1 MESRVLIPKQLS
13 LVISGQSRREKKAVP
28 QKLTQSKKPVNEYE
42 NNDGSESSRSESE
55 SEERSSV
62 ESAKRESDN
71 TRSESDSNSYS
82 DSDGI
87 RSEKKKEL
95 VRKEFE
101 ARKDKSRP
109 HHSQLA
115 AEKARTDT
123 VAVAQSYKNTI
134 KICAKVKIEKGAVLR
149 PSEGEIQIY
158 TLSGVQSLEET
169 DVSPIFEKS
178 SSTLIIILQFNKK
191 LKNTLCIENYQYL
204 GKLIMYRNSK
214 LQIFNMSFTFKRI
227 P

>member
-95 VRKEFE
+95 VR
-101 ARKDKSRP
+101 
-109 HHSQLA
+109 
-115 AEKARTDT
+115 
-123 VAVAQSYKNTI
+123 
-134 KICAKVKIEKGAVLR
+134 
-149 PSEGEIQIY
+149 
-158 TLSGVQSLEET
+158 
-169 DVSPIFEKS
+169 
-178 SSTLIIILQFNKK
+178 
-191 LKNTLCIENYQYL
+191 
-204 GKLIMYRNSK
+204 
-214 LQIFNMSFTFKRI
+214 
-227 P
+227 